1 MSTTNDNSI
10 ELNINNQESLKK
22 QLNVNSNGGVVLDLT
37 QEKNSREKGEALK
50 SPTEGRIHFKDD
62 NVGKRK
68 SLNGVVEK
76 DLEEIDFK
84 QNIVSD
90 EDNDDDEKEECE
102 YPNDAFETMNNEKI
116 IESGYLYKRSTKL
129 KSWKKRWF
137 VLRGTK
143 LAYYKND
150 KEYKLMSVID
160 LNTIHRVGKVNVS
173 RPNVFGIVTLP
184 RTYYVQGTNEEEVD
198 KWIKSINELIKINEN
213 NENSTLDSRI
223 RKMSLSENQIYHRK
237 DNIKNDLIYAKQ
249 ISKSHDSIR
258 TNDDMHGSKG
268 SISSS
273 KDNTKFSN
281 NKINPISSGT
291 NNSSTNVNNQ
301 NKNSSENI
309 KHNSNSSINNKALND
324 STNKK
329 NVVKPM
335 PIFTSL
341 NDTDASGSS
350 KVKFI
355 RSAGAVENRTV
366 LNSANPYTS
375 RSYKSSNLYNEIK
388 SARPYDEKH
397 RSYNEDEGSSSEEN
411 LFISI
416 PLTNVNLMNDNIVV
430 RQGYLLRQSSKYKTW
445 KKRWFVLRNGKL
457 TCYKNDKE
465 YVVISIIPLSETLDI
480 IETEKPVSKSHK
492 YCFKIMTE
500 CKEMILCAETEE
512 ECNNWVKDLQ
522 KYHKIIQEIKEKNGL
537 DE

>member
-1 MSTTNDNSI
+1 M
-10 ELNINNQESLKK
+10 KK
-22 QLNVNSNGGVVLDLT
+22 QLNADNNGGVALGLT

-62 NVGKRK
+62 VGKRK
-68 SLNGVVEK
+68 SLNGAMEK

-116 IESGYLYKRSTKL
+116 IKSGYLYKRSTKL

-198 KWIKSINELIKINEN
+198 KWIKSINELIKMND
-213 NENSTLDSRI
+213 NSTLDSRI
-223 RKMSLSENQIYHRK
+223 RKLSLSENQIYHRK
-237 DNIKNDLIYAKQ
+237 NNIKNDLIYGRQ
-249 ISKSHDSIR
+249 ISKSHDSLR
-258 TNDDMHGSKG
+258 TSNDLYSSNGSV
-268 SISSS
+268 SSS
-273 KDNTKFSN
+273 KDNAKISN
-281 NKINPISSGT
+281 NKINANPMSIST
-291 NNSSTNVNNQ
+291 DNSSTNVNNQ
-301 NKNSSENI
+301 NNNSSENI
-309 KHNSNSSINNKALND
+309 SKPNSSTSINNKAPND
-324 STNKK
+324 SPNKR
-329 NVVKPM
+329 NIVKPM
-335 PIFTSL
+335 PILTSL

-355 RSAGAVENRTV
+355 RSAGAVENRTT
-366 LNSANPYTS
+366 LNSANPSTS
-375 RSYKSSNLYNEIK
+375 RTNKSSNLYNEIK
-388 SARPYDEKH
+388 SARPYDEKY
-397 RSYNEDEGSSSEEN
+397 RYNEDEGSSSEEN

-416 PLTNVNLMNDNIVV
+416 PFTNINLMNDNVVV

-457 TCYKNDKE
+457 TCYKNEKE

-522 KYHKIIQEIKEKNGL
+522 KYHKIIQDIKEENGL